1 MTESFGTLG
10 KHASCNPESCPAH
23 LPPRPSD
30 YYSVLHIQPSAPFKD
45 VLKAYQREALKLHP
59 DTHPTATDNVT
70 SAAFELVNEAFFVLS
85 DTKRRQAY
93 DQARNQL
100 LKSNNATA
108 SLTTAPDADNV
119 QRAFQAFLG
128 VDPHVMKVFDEVFEP
143 LIASELDAMAD
154 EEHRQRSAAGGGAGS
169 TWGILGSISGII
181 MGFIVANVPG
191 AAVGAV
197 AGYKLGHVRD
207 RTGMAV
213 MDVFRNL
220 SSEQR
225 QTVLGRLARKL
236 IF

>member
-1 MTESFGTLG
+1 MPPLTSRRD
-10 KHASCNPESCPAH
+10 
-23 LPPRPSD
+23 LPD

-45 VLKAYQREALKLHP
+45 VLKSYQREALKLHP

-128 VDPHVMKVFDEVFEP
+128 
-143 LIASELDAMAD
+143 LDAMAD